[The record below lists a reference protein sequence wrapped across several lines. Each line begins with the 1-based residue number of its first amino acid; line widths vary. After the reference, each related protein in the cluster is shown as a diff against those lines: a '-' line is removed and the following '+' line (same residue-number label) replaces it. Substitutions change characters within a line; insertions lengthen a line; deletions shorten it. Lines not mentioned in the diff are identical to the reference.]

1 MVKRGRKGE
10 KEPLG
15 AGRGEAGLS
24 MKKWLQDR
32 GLKAGRGRGRGGVK
46 THFKNS

>member
-1 MVKRGRKGE
+1 MVKRGEGG
-10 KEPLG
+10 KEPGG

-24 MKKWLQDR
+24 MKKRLQDR